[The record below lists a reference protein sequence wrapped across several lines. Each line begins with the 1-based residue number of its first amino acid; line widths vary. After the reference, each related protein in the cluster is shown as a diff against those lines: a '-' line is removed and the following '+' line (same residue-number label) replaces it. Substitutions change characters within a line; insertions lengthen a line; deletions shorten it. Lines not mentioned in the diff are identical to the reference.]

1 MQALERLTDRGL
13 SVAADGDRLI
23 VAPAN
28 RLDDELR
35 AFIRE
40 SKPEIMRTLQAAHGI
55 PRTEL
60 RELAGLDW
68 PELESDPELLETFAL
83 SVSTRR
89 MREQG
94 EVPPDWTATTE
105 CVGCGLVPT
114 WEGCPDTMLTCLW
127 CFNRVSGRPVPPVT
141 EIRS

>member
-1 MQALERLTDRGL
+1 MTA
-13 SVAADGDRLI
+13 AADGDELI
-23 VAPAN
+23 VTPADC
-28 RLDDELR
+28 LDDELR
-35 AFIRE
+35 GFIRE
-40 SKPEIMRTLQAAHGI
+40 AKSEILEAWRGTVHGI
-55 PRTEL
+55 PLTEL
-60 RELAGLDW
+60 REAAGSDW
-68 PELESDPELLETFAL
+68 SELVSDPELLETFAL

-105 CVGCGLVPT
+105 CAGCGLVPT

-127 CFNRVSGRPVPPVT
+127 CFNRVSGRPVPTVS